1 MLVLGKLSFLIGRC
15 PMQRDLIGRFIA
27 LWATFLSLWQQ
38 LFCPNFHI
46 FRQFVKG
53 VQLLIFLVNLH
64 WRNPYNSEKDVQFW
78 ATFIDIWRLFCYR
91 AGPMFKLECEDNS
104 TKLCLFSIFCSVS
117 HFNDKFK
124 RQKVSAIKLT
134 KQMASHRDRTNNW
147 RHQWSNLSKINF
159 INYDSGVVI

>member
-64 WRNPYNSEKDVQFW
+64 WRNPYNSEKDVLRKRRTVLGHFYRHL
-78 ATFIDIWRLFCYR
+78 ATFLLSRWSHVQTRVWRQLDQTLFI
-91 AGPMFKLECEDNS
+91 FNF
-104 TKLCLFSIFCSVS
+104 LFSFPFQWQI
-117 HFNDKFK
+117 
-124 RQKVSAIKLT
+124 QKTESISN
-134 KQMASHRDRTNNW
+134 QINQTNG
-147 RHQWSNLSKINF
+147 LSPWQNK
-159 INYDSGVVI
+159 